1 MSEVEEVKRRR
12 RSRQEIQR
20 LVAEFGTSR
29 LRPSEFCRMHGLT
42 HGTLRRGLSRERIS
56 AGAQGTVKGLVAV
69 EVADGDTAGRPKAR
83 RLLNEL
89 NTKSGLDCVAERIYC
104 KLQLLKPSLG
114 RAHEDLPDR
123 R

>member
-12 RSRQEIQR
+12 RSRQ
-20 LVAEFGTSR
+20 
-29 LRPSEFCRMHGLT
+29 LT

-83 RLLNEL
+83 EGRCGLEL
-89 NTKSGLDCVAERIYC
+89 EVILAKVSLPRHAIYAELF
-104 KLQLLKPSLG
+104 KHPL
-114 RAHEDLPDR
+114 R
-123 R
+123 RMAGGHTSFIDTSFI